1 MFDRLSVALPPSLHP
16 WRRRTNSA
24 SALLAMGLAAAL
36 ALSTSLSAASPV
48 LALAP
53 GAADTPG
60 PSIQYQEAVAHA
72 AHKYTFTPG
81 GVVTVPYRPRP
92 GDASVVDGAAPV
104 ALPAGRGAAASP
116 QTAGSGAAS
125 PDTAITVLRREVL
138 GFLPYWELGS
148 TLDYNTLSTV
158 AYFGIDLNTDGS
170 LDEAGNGW
178 NGWRG
183 STMTSVINNAHAHG
197 TRVVLTVES
206 FAWSSSGASS
216 QTALLSSPS
225 ASLNAAQQIA
235 AEVNGRGADGVDL
248 DFEPIAPGQSANYVS
263 FVRTLRAQLD
273 ALHPGYELTFCG
285 TGAPGTYDLP
295 DLLAPGAADAVF
307 IMGYNL
313 RGGTPAYTGSID
325 PLTTTTIRYSLTSVV
340 NTYLSQVA
348 PSKVILGLPWYGEA
362 WSTGTSTALDAPPGD
377 LTTYGQPVEVNY
389 ATAAGLAAENP
400 ATTSCQTGWPNPCV
414 LGKFYDTGEQTA
426 WTAYYGN
433 YGGTQNTWRE
443 LYFDDSQAL
452 TARIAAIDNWNL
464 RGVGIWALGYDNNNG
479 DGDLTNT
486 IAAQLEANETPST
499 YTALPP
505 ARILDTRIGTG
516 LSGAFVSGSA
526 RTFQVAGVGGV
537 PAGATAVTGNLTVTG
552 QTSSGY
558 LYVGPMPANSPTS
571 STLNFPVGD
580 DRANGATVAL
590 GPGGTLSITYVAP
603 TSGKTASVIF
613 DVTGYFTPDMSGSTF
628 VPLTPSRILDTRSGN
643 GLSGPFICHSART
656 FQVTGRGG
664 VPANATAVTGN
675 LTVTS
680 QTSLGYLYVGPTAMD
695 NPTSSTLNF
704 PLGDD
709 RANNVTVALGT
720 AGTLS
725 ITYVAPSPGKI
736 AHVIF
741 DVTGYFT
748 PDSSGARFVP
758 LTPSRVLDTRSGTE
772 LAGPFASHSA
782 RTFGVTGAGGVPSG
796 ATAVTGNLTVTA
808 QTSLGY
814 VYLGPIATNNPTSST
829 LNFPVSDDRANG
841 VTVAIGPGGTL
852 SATYVAP
859 TAGKTTQL
867 IFDVTGY
874 FAP

>member
-53 GAADTPG
+53 SAADTLG

-72 AHKYTFTPG
+72 EHKYTFTPG
-81 GVVTVPYRPRP
+81 GVATVPYRPRP

-104 ALPAGRGAAASP
+104 ALPAGKGAAVSP

-170 LDEAGNGW
+170 LNETLSGW
-178 NGWRG
+178 NGWRS
-183 STMTSVINNAHAHG
+183 STMTSVINSAHAHG

-206 FAWSSSGASS
+206 FAWESAGASS

-325 PLTTTTIRYSLTSVV
+325 PLTTTTNRYSLTSVV

-377 LTTYGQPVEVNY
+377 RTTYGQPVEVNY
-389 ATAAGLAAENP
+389 ACANALADEDP
-400 ATTSCQTGWPNPCV
+400 ATISQVVRVGPPPTSFLGWQ
-414 LGKFYDTGEQTA
+414 YDTGEQTA
-426 WTAYYGN
+426 RTAYYGN

-479 DGDLTNT
+479 
-486 IAAQLEANETPST
+486 
-499 YTALPP
+499 TA
-505 ARILDTRIGTG
+505 I
-516 LSGAFVSGSA
+516 
-526 RTFQVAGVGGV
+526 
-537 PAGATAVTGNLTVTG
+537 
-552 QTSSGY
+552 
-558 LYVGPMPANSPTS
+558 
-571 STLNFPVGD
+571 
-580 DRANGATVAL
+580 
-590 GPGGTLSITYVAP
+590 
-603 TSGKTASVIF
+603 
-613 DVTGYFTPDMSGSTF
+613 
-628 VPLTPSRILDTRSGN
+628 
-643 GLSGPFICHSART
+643 
-656 FQVTGRGG
+656 
-664 VPANATAVTGN
+664 
-675 LTVTS
+675 
-680 QTSLGYLYVGPTAMD
+680 
-695 NPTSSTLNF
+695 
-704 PLGDD
+704 
-709 RANNVTVALGT
+709 
-720 AGTLS
+720 
-725 ITYVAPSPGKI
+725 
-736 AHVIF
+736 
-741 DVTGYFT
+741 
-748 PDSSGARFVP
+748 
-758 LTPSRVLDTRSGTE
+758 
-772 LAGPFASHSA
+772 
-782 RTFGVTGAGGVPSG
+782 
-796 ATAVTGNLTVTA
+796 
-808 QTSLGY
+808 
-814 VYLGPIATNNPTSST
+814 
-829 LNFPVSDDRANG
+829 
-841 VTVAIGPGGTL
+841 
-852 SATYVAP
+852 
-859 TAGKTTQL
+859 
-867 IFDVTGY
+867 
-874 FAP
+874 